1 MYTLCTESLPERTYM
16 LCIKLGSVIRI
27 REMLEDIVTNHAF
40 EDGMDYPI
48 TGESEAN
55 AFF

>member
-1 MYTLCTESLPERTYM
+1 MF
-16 LCIKLGSVIRI
+16 CIKLGSVIRI